1 MPLSRL
7 ELVSSHGDQTLGNI
21 RFAVHGSANG
31 DEAAAILSGG
41 LRFTEGRPTVSTNI
55 VHAQDWTVNAEKQA
69 QSLGGG
75 AMPGNPGS
83 VIVCAVPANFHLG
96 YGIFTTAYVDRTLKR
111 VSGAPLRYAAGR
123 KQLAFYMSEDAEAA
137 RVHIESEIA
146 NGFAVTQHPQFIL
159 EPKFLVG
166 WFNGPALGQLV
177 KQLDVSV
184 RAFEAIDYNRTEEA
198 LREMFQV
205 LEPANAVLVP
215 TVMRDII
222 IGTIESVV
230 ISRLRMMRWQGLGL
244 LGYSFVEG
252 REEVQITPVRD
263 MAEQRARM
271 DDLGRRLASS
281 SLFNAELAWLKV
293 YAAHELDLMRV
304 ELDGA
309 ELEAAAD

>member
-1 MPLSRL
+1 
-7 ELVSSHGDQTLGNI
+7 
-21 RFAVHGSANG
+21 
-31 DEAAAILSGG
+31 
-41 LRFTEGRPTVSTNI
+41 
-55 VHAQDWTVNAEKQA
+55 
-69 QSLGGG
+69 
-75 AMPGNPGS
+75 
-83 VIVCAVPANFHLG
+83 
-96 YGIFTTAYVDRTLKR
+96 
-111 VSGAPLRYAAGR
+111 
-123 KQLAFYMSEDAEAA
+123 
-137 RVHIESEIA
+137 
-146 NGFAVTQHPQFIL
+146 L